1 MLIELDDSL
10 GSGINTFDAMK
21 ADPYVHSIFSE
32 TDTTTHDRLKTYMA
46 GGYKYNPYLL
56 LENSTLTFVQYAGKE
71 NPTLEQD
78 IEEAV
83 VGLVSSIRARYIS
96 SDSGDF

>member
-1 MLIELDDSL
+1 MIVSRRTWL
-10 GSGINTFDAMK
+10 
-21 ADPYVHSIFSE
+21 
-32 TDTTTHDRLKTYMA
+32 
-46 GGYKYNPYLL
+46 GGYKYNPCLL

-78 IEEAV
+78 IEQAV